1 MAGTGAIFRI
11 TTNGDTE
18 ATATAAGQTI
28 EFNGGA
34 VPDSTGR
41 LTATGFRM
49 TRDVGIHPNP
59 RRALDLVQDNLAGVL
74 DVTVTGYFVDH
85 DSTAG
90 PAKFYNWQKDPAT
103 NSSLPFGRFG
113 LRLTDF
119 AQSMIDLTPSAAA
132 GYILYDVETNDV
144 ESPRDEVVFVARL
157 YRNGTL

>member
-1 MAGTGAIFRI
+1 MAGTGAIYRI

-28 EFNGGA
+28 EFNGGT
-34 VPDSTGR
+34 VPDTTGR
-41 LTATGFRM
+41 LVATGFRM

-74 DVTVTGYFVDH
+74 DVTITGYFIDH
-85 DSTAG
+85 DSTQG
-90 PAKFYNWQKDPAT
+90 PLKFYEWQKDPAT
-103 NSSLPFGRFG
+103 NASLPFGRFG
-113 LRLTDF
+113 LRLNDF
-119 AQSMIDLTPSAAA
+119 ASNALNLVPTSTV
-132 GYILYDVETNDV
+132 GYILYDIEINDL